1 MATIQI
7 PQLSKVEGII
17 QGVLE
22 RYARMIY
29 AEAMSSLKSPQ
40 VRSSFRLE
48 IGELR
53 AEIWSDDVLAAYIEF
68 GTGPFAA
75 AYLGGKPTEMTEE
88 AIKFYVNGQGNLPAS
103 PYLFPAFY
111 KYRDEM
117 VRQMDRE
124 VQKYF
129 DSL

>member
-1 MATIQI
+1 M
-7 PQLSKVEGII
+7 VYG
-17 QGVLE
+17 
-22 RYARMIY
+22 
-29 AEAMSSLKSPQ
+29 EAMSSLKSPQ

-75 AYLGGKPTEMTEE
+75 AYLGGKPNEMTEE

-117 VRQMDRE
+117 ARQMDRE